1 MSTPRLV
8 KHELLRKLHEI
19 DDLSEIDKARACGYT
34 GKASSRVQTNLL
46 RQAIDEANQPIEFD
60 LAIRLWLGS
69 GAGTEIV
76 GTPSD
81 FLVTQPALAE
91 RLLTENDQYNA
102 GISVFFKRAKR
113 DETLISNVSFVVATE
128 SNAGGET
135 IKLLSNIK
143 NPSALAIDAL
153 TAAQWP
159 DVPISLEFAEDLQ
172 SFLSTPW
179 AKHHASLLTRMLTAL
194 LFSHEALYNPTWE
207 SLEIGRINPPDVI
220 QSFLPHRGFAKV
232 VAGETPYFDSIYEN
246 SKEGNYVLSKKMV
259 KSIISASQLANVST
273 YRMLPCNSH
282 WISVPSW
289 IEIEDTLDEYLY
301 GDLNGRMEEDDR
313 FTSKMLLDI
322 RYPVCVA

>member
-1 MSTPRLV
+1 MSITRLV
-8 KHELLRKLHEI
+8 KHELLRKLLKI
-19 DDLSEIDKARACGYT
+19 DDLSESDKARACGYT
-34 GKASSRVQTNLL
+34 GKASTRVQTNLF
-46 RQAIDEANQPIEFD
+46 RQAINEANQPIEFD

-69 GAGTEIV
+69 GAGTEIL
-76 GTPSD
+76 GTPNNY
-81 FLVTQPALAE
+81 LLTQPALAE
-91 RLLTENDQYNA
+91 RLSTEQDQYKV
-102 GISVFFKRAKR
+102 GISVFFKRVKR
-113 DETLISNVSFVVATE
+113 DETLMSDVSFVVASE

-159 DVPISLEFAEDLQ
+159 DGPISLEFVEDLKA
-172 SFLSTPW
+172 FLSTPW
-179 AKHHASLLTRMLTAL
+179 AKHHASLLTRILTAL
-194 LFSHEALYNPTWE
+194 LFSHEALHNPTWE

-220 QSFLPHRGFAKV
+220 QTFLPNRGYAKV
-232 VAGETPYFDSIYEN
+232 VAGETPYFDCIYEN

-259 KSIISASQLANVST
+259 KSIISANQLANVST

-282 WISVPSW
+282 WISVPTW

-313 FTSKMLLDI
+313 FTSKMVLDI
-322 RYPVCVA
+322 RYPVCVG